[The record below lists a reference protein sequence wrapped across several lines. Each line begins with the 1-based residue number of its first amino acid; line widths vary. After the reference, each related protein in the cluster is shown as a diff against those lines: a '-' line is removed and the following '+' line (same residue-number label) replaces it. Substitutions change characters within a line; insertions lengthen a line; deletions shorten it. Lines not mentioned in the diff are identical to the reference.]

1 MIETPWILSVGVQYL
16 YLSVSS
22 RKESIKR
29 KHVAT
34 FNIRAARLLL
44 KVVISVFVFKRSR
57 ENGRGTEQWTVST
70 CNDGGNDD
78 GDSDSDSDSNEMAKA
93 MAMAKAT
100 VEAKV
105 SNNEKKRT
113 QITKEENK

>member
-57 ENGRGTEQWTVST
+57 EKGRGIEQWTVST
-70 CNDGGNDD
+70 CNDGGNGD
-78 GDSDSDSDSNEMAKA
+78 GDSDSDSNEMAKA

-105 SNNEKKRT
+105 SNNKKKNANYERG
-113 QITKEENK
+113 K